1 MKYVVK
7 NEHYIE
13 AELGHGK
20 IVISGNEDLG
30 FRPVEM
36 LVSSIAS
43 CSGSV
48 FYAILQKQRTDFSE
62 LSIEA
67 EVERN
72 KSEAN
77 RVVKIVLNY
86 TVKGKLL
93 NEKKLT
99 RNLAITR
106 RHCGMLRS
114 VEDSID
120 VVEQLHI
127 IEQ

>member
-7 NEHYIE
+7 DEHYIE

-20 IVISGNEDLG
+20 IVISSEKDVG

-48 FYAILQKQRTDFSE
+48 FYAILQKQRTEFSE

-72 KSEAN
+72 KNEAN
-77 RVVKIVLNY
+77 RVVKIVMHY
-86 TVKGKLL
+86 TVKGKQL

-99 RNLAITR
+99 RNLKITR

-114 VEDSID
+114 VEESID
-120 VVEQLHI
+120 VIEQLHI
-127 IEQ
+127 IEE